1 MLSYLHTRII
11 CAQCSWHDFLSFRL
25 HFPLNVCF
33 ISALNCS
40 FIIKSALWSHT
51 TTQSV
56 PRKPV
61 TSAFADFYAQDRTI
75 KIHNTETPRL
85 LILALS
91 LCVIA
96 YHLQTAECMLSHT
109 TPNLFPPCGLTYDTN
124 GAKVCA
130 PQGIYCGFQTEHQ
143 PSESSLKGDV
153 RHSRIRRQGGRK
165 ASLALRHREKRSGC
179 IFVPKSLII
188 NIVSSPEKE

>member
-1 MLSYLHTRII
+1 M
-11 CAQCSWHDFLSFRL
+11 
-25 HFPLNVCF
+25 
-33 ISALNCS
+33 
-40 FIIKSALWSHT
+40 
-51 TTQSV
+51 
-56 PRKPV
+56 
-61 TSAFADFYAQDRTI
+61 TSAFADLYAQDGTI
-75 KIHNTETPRL
+75 KIHVTETPDFGT
-85 LILALS
+85 S

-96 YHLQTAECMLSHT
+96 SHLQTAEYMLSHT
-109 TPNLFPPCGLTYDTN
+109 TPNLFPPRGLTYDTN

-179 IFVPKSLII
+179 IFVPKSPII
-188 NIVSSPEKE
+188 NIVTSPEKE